1 MSRKNQTDFEK
12 AKENVEV
19 AIVNLTGSDKDKV
32 SAVTDTAGERMS
44 DANDVIKGGADVVK
58 DEVEN
63 VVEGVKDAD
72 SFEDVK
78 EAVGSTR
85 LENVFN
91 GKKDSKSSLSGRVK
105 PADMVWIVAGFVVA
119 VLVLRHRK
127 PS

>member
-1 MSRKNQTDFEK
+1 MSKKNQTDFEK

-19 AIVNLTGSDKDKV
+19 AIVDLTGSAKDKV
-32 SAVTDTAGERMS
+32 STVTDAAGERIS
-44 DANDVIKGGADVVK
+44 DATDAVKEVADAAK
-58 DEVEN
+58 DETEN

-127 PS
+127 SS